1 MTRTHASA
9 HRSHEVLGLSA
20 PGLGVRAACVL
31 MTMAV
36 LLAVVITPARA
47 SAATQAEV
55 KAKARLLSQ
64 QVAHLDQRIDTAV
77 AAYVRATDA
86 LGAVKAE
93 IAANQRQLSLAQFNI
108 VAARQALAERVVAA
122 YKQQGGDVLSLVFSS
137 RSFTD
142 LLGSLDVMQRVS
154 LQDSR
159 TVTQLDALTKQ
170 VSDRRTRLQADA
182 EAAAKLVGQL
192 SGTITQIRG
201 ELTGR
206 KNLLAG
212 AQAEVARL
220 AAAVKRPK
228 LVLPTGTTPATSTVP
243 GHGQWWPLIESAAA
257 SNGVDATGVY
267 RLMMIESGGNPAASN
282 GGHYFGLFQFAPS
295 TWRADWNPWRTADIL
310 DGAAQ
315 IKATALAIKLGH
327 SADWWP
333 NTFAWAF
340 GK

>member
-9 HRSHEVLGLSA
+9 RRSHEVLGLSA
-20 PGLGVRAACVL
+20 PGLGVRAACVF

-36 LLAVVITPARA
+36 LLAIVITPARA

-55 KAKARLLSQ
+55 KAKARLLTQ
-64 QVAHLDQRIDTAV
+64 QVARLDQRIDTAV

-86 LGAVKAE
+86 LSAVNAE
-93 IAANQRQLSLAQFNI
+93 ITTNQRQLSLAQFNI
-108 VAARQALAERVVAA
+108 VAARQALAERAVAA
-122 YKQQGGDVLSLVFSS
+122 YKQQGGDVLALVFSS

-159 TVTQLDALTKQ
+159 TVTQLGALAKQ
-170 VSDRRTRLQADA
+170 VTDRRTRLQADA

-192 SGTITQIRG
+192 SGTIKQIRS
-201 ELTGR
+201 ELSGR

-220 AAAVKRPK
+220 AAAAKRPK
-228 LVLPTGTTPATSTVP
+228 LVLPSGTTPATGTVP
-243 GHGQWWPLIESAAA
+243 GHGQWWPLIKSAAA
-257 SNGVDATGVY
+257 SNGVDATGMY

-282 GGHYFGLFQFAPS
+282 GGHYLGLFQFAPA

-327 SADWWP
+327 SVDWWP